1 MTEWGV
7 GRGDALLQNAQGFG
21 AEFVAR
27 YAQADKLEPASQAML
42 ARHREN
48 DMLPVEPDLAE
59 KLSRRYWEG

>member
-27 YAQADKLEPASQAML
+27 YAQADKLEAVAQAML

-48 DMLPVEPDLAE
+48 DTLPVEPDFAE
-59 KLSRRYWEG
+59 KVSHRYWDG